1 VAFSI
6 TSTARGLRFA
16 SALGVLTCAAF
27 SITSGSPAT
36 AQQGT
41 PDGRLHNFTAVAI
54 SPDGSRVVSIETT
67 DPGPDAER
75 EAQAS
80 LVIRIIATGARTT
93 IDCPDR
99 VACRLSAPVWSPDG
113 SRIAY
118 LEYVQATGD
127 SAIWTVAPDGSNA
140 KPWISGFKG
149 VLGTPRWSPD
159 GASIAVLA
167 TANALKEAGATQAG
181 VALVGDIAAV
191 KVADVRRI
199 AIVGGDG
206 TLRFA
211 SPEKL
216 YVYEYD
222 WTPNGRGFAASGA
235 YGNGDDNWWT
245 AKLYTIDATST
256 TARAIYSPGTQ
267 IDAPKV
273 SPDGTTIAFIGG
285 IMSDFGSVGGDVF
298 TIPVDGGTP
307 TDVTPNIPASANALS
322 WAGRNDRILFTAL
335 AGDAAALDAVDIATQ
350 HVSTLW
356 SAPEVI
362 SGNQDLRVSLA
373 RDGTTAAL
381 VRETFER
388 PPEIFAGPIGKWVAL
403 THENDG
409 LHAAARARSVTWTND
424 GYRVQGWLLAPLDV
438 VPGKRYPMLVEI
450 HGGPSA
456 AAGPRF
462 VARGTEKSLLERG
475 YFIFYPNPRGSFG
488 QGERYAAANV
498 RDFGYGDL
506 RDVLS
511 GVDAA
516 EKLAPI
522 DDRRLAVGGFSYGGY
537 MAMWTVTQTQ
547 RFKAAFAGAGV
558 ADWQSY
564 YGQNGIDQ
572 WMIPFFG
579 ASVYDDPAIYARSSP
594 MTFIKNVK
602 TPTFEFVGERDVE
615 CPMAQSLEFWH
626 ALHTLGVPTSLVVYA
641 GEGHGIRQPP
651 HRKDITQ
658 RTIAWLERYL
668 AP

>member
-1 VAFSI
+1 VSASI
-6 TSTARGLRFA
+6 SFAATGFRFA
-16 SALGVLTCAAF
+16 SAFGVLASAAF
-27 SITSGSPAT
+27 AFASGSPAG
-36 AQQGT
+36 AQSAR
-41 PDGRLHNFTAVAI
+41 PAERLHNFTTVAI
-54 SPDGSRVVSIETT
+54 SPDGARVASIETT

-80 LVIRIIATGARTT
+80 LVIRIVATGARTT
-93 IDCPDR
+93 LDCPER
-99 VACRLSAPVWSPDG
+99 VACRLSAPVWAPDG

-118 LEYVQATGD
+118 LEYVAATGD

-140 KPWISGFKG
+140 KPWVSGFKG

-159 GASIAVLA
+159 GTSIAVLA

-181 VALVGDIAAV
+181 VALVGDVAAV

-216 YVYEYD
+216 YVYEYA
-222 WTPNGRGFAASGA
+222 WMPNGRGFAATAA

-245 AKLYTIDATST
+245 AKLYTIDATT
-256 TARAIYSPGTQ
+256 TLARAIFSPATQ
-267 IDAPKV
+267 IDAPTV

-285 IMSDFGSVGGDVF
+285 LMSDFGSVGGDVF
-298 TIPVDGGTP
+298 TLPVGGGTP
-307 TDVTPNIPASANALS
+307 TDVTPNLTASANAVS
-322 WAGRNDRILFTAL
+322 WAGSNGRILFTAL
-335 AGDAAALDAVDIATQ
+335 AGDAAALESVDVPSG
-350 HVSTLW
+350 HVATLW

-362 SGNQDLRVSLA
+362 SGDQNLRISLA
-373 RDGTTAAL
+373 RGGTTGAL

-388 PPEIFAGPIGKWVAL
+388 APEIFAGPIGKWAAL
-403 THENDG
+403 THDNDE
-409 LHAAARARSVTWTND
+409 LAAATKARSVTWTND

-462 VARGTEKSLLERG
+462 VARGTEKALLERG

-488 QGERYAAANV
+488 QGERFAAANV

-564 YGQNGIDQ
+564 YGQNGIDR
-572 WMIPFFG
+572 WLIPFFG

-594 MTFIKNVK
+594 ITFIKNVK

-626 ALHTLGVPTSLVVYA
+626 ALSTLGVPTSLVVYA

-658 RTIAWLERYL
+658 RTVAWLERYL